1 MGQRG
6 FVSAADV
13 MKRNMAGAAAN
24 SNEPVPPNDLNV
36 EGTHEW
42 KRITGLLRDRNALD
56 GLDQAALRDYL
67 VCWQR
72 LQDCEADI
80 QKRGILVKGARGTVK
95 NPSLQIAKSYR
106 ESMLA
111 WARELGFTLG
121 SRTRLA
127 LPGIEPK
134 KLNKFAMID
143 APHDQDTAEL

>member
-1 MGQRG
+1 MY
-6 FVSAADV
+6 D
-13 MKRNMAGAAAN
+13 
-24 SNEPVPPNDLNV
+24 
-36 EGTHEW
+36 HEW

>member
-6 FVSAADV
+6 FLSAADV
-13 MKRNMAGAAAN
+13 MRRNTAAQGTN
-24 SNEPVPPNDLNV
+24 TNEPVPPNDLNV
-36 EGTHEW
+36 EGIHEW

-80 QKRGILVKGARGTVK
+80 GKRGVLVKGARGLVK

-106 ESMLA
+106 ESML
-111 WARELGFTLG
+111 
-121 SRTRLA
+121 
-127 LPGIEPK
+127 
-134 KLNKFAMID
+134 
-143 APHDQDTAEL
+143 